1 MEIGDNGNLG
11 NIRVVDI
18 DQEMRTA
25 YLDYAMSVIVQ
36 RALPDVRDGLKP
48 VQRRILYS
56 MSENNY
62 RFNGPYRK
70 SARIVGDVMGKY
82 HPHGDSSIY
91 ETMVRMAQDFSLRY
105 LLIDGQG
112 NFGSIEDD
120 PAAASRYTEARM
132 TPIADELL
140 QDLDKDTVDFVPN
153 YDGSEQQP
161 SALPA
166 KLPNLLLNGAQGIAV
181 GMATNIPPHNL
192 TEICDVL
199 IYLVDNPDA
208 TVDELIQYLPG
219 PDFPTGGIILG
230 RDGIKEAYSTGRGRI
245 IVRAKA
251 HVEENRGRF
260 SIIVTELPYQ
270 VSMRT
275 LQERI
280 AELVKDGKL
289 DGISDMNNESDR
301 TGIRLVIDL
310 KRDAQ
315 PKKVLNQLFKYT
327 QLQTSFS
334 CNLLALVENGMEPK
348 LLTLRRI
355 LREHIAWRQ
364 LVISRRTRFDL
375 DKARRRAHI
384 LEGLLR
390 AIDQIDAI
398 INSIRQSKSRDAA
411 RTSLME
417 GFQLSE
423 EQSIAILEMQ
433 LGRLAALERQRI
445 DDEFTEIRKNINYLE
460 DLLAH
465 PEKILGLI
473 KDDLK
478 MLRDKF
484 GDARRTTIMA
494 GVESDFSVEDLIPDE
509 LILVTVTNKGYIKR
523 LAHDTYKTQRRGGK
537 GITGMTTREEDAIK
551 HTIICSTLDSLLFF
565 TNKGRVFQLKAHE
578 IPDSGRTT
586 KGLPIINLISL
597 TQNETITSVL
607 PVSGFAK
614 SEYLI
619 MATRNGKIKRTNLG
633 DFASVRANGLIA
645 IRLEDND
652 ELSFVWETSGNGEVI
667 MTTAE
672 GKTIRFRETEVRPM
686 GRDTVGVNA
695 IRLVNS
701 NDHVVGMDLVD
712 PGADLLIITSNGI
725 GKRTPLEEFPTHG
738 RYGQGVIAMRI
749 SDKSGQIVATR
760 VVKGNDEIMLMTT
773 SGMVTRIA
781 AHDVSQ
787 QGRST
792 SGVMVMTFKEGKG
805 DSVASVAVVRE
816 EQAAAAMVRG
826 KGTELDSLRL
836 PIDSKGHVLTAP
848 NGNGHTSADELNPV
862 ESSDFVD
869 LIEGDPSNNP
879 DLEDDENDNVNGNG
893 NGHKPLA

>member
-1 MEIGDNGNLG
+1 MEIGENGNLG

-48 VQRRILYS
+48 VQRRIFYS
-56 MSENNY
+56 MYENNY

-82 HPHGDSSIY
+82 HPHGDASIY

-105 LLIDGQG
+105 PLIDGQG

-120 PAAASRYTEARM
+120 PPAAPRYTEARM
-132 TPIADELL
+132 ASITDELL
-140 QDLDKDTVDFVPN
+140 QDLEKDTVDFVPN

-161 SALPA
+161 GALPA

-192 TEICDVL
+192 GELCDVL
-199 IYLVDNPDA
+199 IYLTDHPDA
-208 TVDELIQYLPG
+208 TVDELLEYLPG

-251 HVEENRGRF
+251 HIEENRGRF

-270 VSMRT
+270 VSLKT

-301 TGIRLVIDL
+301 SGIRLVIDL

-315 PKKVLNQLFKYT
+315 PKKILNQLFKYT

-334 CNLLALVENGMEPK
+334 CNLLALVENGLEPK

-364 LVISRRTRFDL
+364 DVIRRRTRFDL
-375 DKARRRAHI
+375 DRAERRAHI
-384 LEGLLR
+384 LEGLLK
-390 AIDQIDAI
+390 AISQIDEI
-398 INSIRQSKSRDAA
+398 INSIRQSKSREAA
-411 RTSLME
+411 RTALME
-417 GFQLSE
+417 NFELSE
-423 EQSIAILEMQ
+423 EQAVAILEMQ
-433 LGRLAALERQRI
+433 LGRLAALEHQRI
-445 DDEFTEIRKNINYLE
+445 QDEFNEVRKNIAYFQ
-460 DLLAH
+460 DLLDH

-473 KDDLK
+473 KEDLK
-478 MLRDKF
+478 GLRDKY
-484 GDARRTTIMA
+484 GDTRRTTIMA

-578 IPDSGRTT
+578 IPDSGRTA
-586 KGLPIINLISL
+586 KGLPIINLISV
-597 TQNETITSVL
+597 TQNETVTSVL
-607 PVSGFAK
+607 PVSSFDK

-619 MATRNGKIKRTNLG
+619 MATRNGKIKRTHLTE
-633 DFASVRANGLIA
+633 FAAVRANGLIA

-672 GKTIRFRETEVRPM
+672 GKTIRFREDEVRPM

-695 IRLVNS
+695 IRLVNNS
-701 NDHVVGMDLVD
+701 DYVVGMDLVD
-712 PGADLLIITSNGI
+712 PGADLLIITANGI

-738 RYGQGVIAMRI
+738 RYGQGVRTMNL

-773 SGMVTRIA
+773 SGMVTRVA
-781 AHDVSQ
+781 ARDISQ
-787 QGRST
+787 QGRT
-792 SGVMVMTFKEGKG
+792 TQGVMVMTFKEGKA
-805 DSVASVAVVRE
+805 DTVASVAVVRE

-836 PIDSKGHVLTAP
+836 PVDDKGKVLPEA
-848 NGNGHTSADELNPV
+848 NGNGHSTPDEQNPIQSP
-862 ESSDFVD
+862 EFVD
-869 LIEGDPSNNP
+869 VIEEDPINNPEIEGD
-879 DLEDDENDNVNGNG
+879 DHKNG

>member
-1 MEIGDNGNLG
+1 MEIGENGNLG

-48 VQRRILYS
+48 VQRRIFYS
-56 MSENNY
+56 MYENNY

-82 HPHGDSSIY
+82 HPHGDASIY

-105 LLIDGQG
+105 PLIDGQG

-120 PAAASRYTEARM
+120 PPAAPRYTEARM
-132 TPIADELL
+132 APITDELL
-140 QDLDKDTVDFVPN
+140 QDLEKDTVDFVPN

-161 SALPA
+161 GALPA

-192 TEICDVL
+192 GELCDVL
-199 IYLVDNPDA
+199 IYLADHPDA
-208 TVDELIQYLPG
+208 TVDELVEYLPG

-245 IVRAKA
+245 VVRAKA
-251 HVEENRGRF
+251 HIEENRGRF

-270 VSMRT
+270 VSLKT

-301 TGIRLVIDL
+301 SGIRLVIDL

-334 CNLLALVENGMEPK
+334 CNLLALVENGLEPK

-364 LVISRRTRFDL
+364 EVIRRRTRFDL
-375 DKARRRAHI
+375 DRAERRAHI
-384 LEGLLR
+384 LEGLLK
-390 AIDQIDAI
+390 AISQIDEI
-398 INSIRQSKSRDAA
+398 INSIRRSKSRDFA
-411 RTSLME
+411 RTALME
-417 GFQLSE
+417 NFELSE
-423 EQSIAILEMQ
+423 EQAVAILEMQ
-433 LGRLAALERQRI
+433 LGRLAALEHQRI
-445 DDEFTEIRKNINYLE
+445 QDEYNEVRKNIAYFQ
-460 DLLAH
+460 DLLEH

-473 KDDLK
+473 KGDLK
-478 MLRDKF
+478 GLRDKY

-509 LILVTVTNKGYIKR
+509 LILVTLTNKGYVKR

-565 TNKGRVFQLKAHE
+565 TNRGRVFQLKAHE
-578 IPDSGRTT
+578 IPDSGRTA
-586 KGLPIINLISL
+586 KGLPIINLISVV
-597 TQNETITSVL
+597 QNETITSVL
-607 PVSGFAK
+607 PVSSFDN

-619 MATRNGKIKRTNLG
+619 MATRNGKIKRTHLNE
-633 DFASVRANGLIA
+633 FAAVRSNGLIA

-667 MTTAE
+667 MTTSE
-672 GKTIRFRETEVRPM
+672 GKTIRFREEEVRPM

-695 IRLVNS
+695 IRLVNPT
-701 NDHVVGMDLVD
+701 DYVVGMDLVD
-712 PGADLLIITSNGI
+712 SGADLLIITANGI

-749 SDKSGQIVATR
+749 GDKSGRIVATR
-760 VVKGNDEIMLMTT
+760 VVKGNDEIMIMTT
-773 SGMVTRIA
+773 SGMVTRVA
-781 AHDVSQ
+781 AKDISQ
-787 QGRST
+787 QGRAT
-792 SGVMVMTFKEGKG
+792 QGVMVMTFKEGKA
-805 DSVASVAVVRE
+805 DAVASVAVVRE

-836 PIDSKGHVLTAP
+836 PVDEKGKVLTDT
-848 NGNGHTSADELNPV
+848 NGNGHSTTDGLNPL
-862 ESSDFVD
+862 ESSEFVD
-869 LIEGDPSNNP
+869 LIEEDPINNP
-879 DLEDDENDNVNGNG
+879 ELDEDGHTNG

>member
-48 VQRRILYS
+48 VQRRIFYS
-56 MSENNY
+56 MHENSY

-82 HPHGDSSIY
+82 HPHGDASIY
-91 ETMVRMAQDFSLRY
+91 ETMVRLAQDFSLRY
-105 LLIDGQG
+105 PLVDGQG

-120 PAAASRYTEARM
+120 PPAAPRYTEARM
-132 TPIADELL
+132 AAITEELL

-153 YDGSEQQP
+153 YDGSESQP
-161 SALPA
+161 SVLPA

-192 TEICDVL
+192 TELTDVL
-199 IYLVDNPDA
+199 IYLADHPDA
-208 TVDELIQYLPG
+208 TVDELLEKLPG
-219 PDFPTGGIILG
+219 PDFPTGGVILG
-230 RDGIKEAYSTGRGRI
+230 REGIKEAYSTGRGRI

-270 VSMRT
+270 VSMKT

-280 AELVKDGKL
+280 AELVKEGKL

-348 LLTLRRI
+348 LLPLRRI
-355 LREHIAWRQ
+355 LREHLAWRQ
-364 LVISRRTRFDL
+364 LVISRRTSFDL

-398 INSIRQSKSRDAA
+398 INTIRHSKSRDAA
-411 RTSLME
+411 RASLVE
-417 GFQLSE
+417 GFQLSD
-423 EQSIAILEMQ
+423 EQAVAILEMQ
-433 LGRLAALERQRI
+433 LGRLAALEHQRI
-445 DDEFTEIRKNINYLE
+445 TDEYNEIRKNIAYLQ
-460 DLLAH
+460 DLLDH

-473 KDDLK
+473 KEDLK
-478 MLRDKF
+478 QLRDKY
-484 GDARRTTIMA
+484 GDARRTTILA
-494 GVESDFSVEDLIPDE
+494 GVDADFSVEDLIPDE
-509 LILVTVTNKGYIKR
+509 LILVTVTNRGYIKR

-565 TNKGRVFQLKAHE
+565 TDRGRVFQLKAHE

-586 KGLPIINLISL
+586 KGLPIINLIGV
-597 TQNETITSVL
+597 TQNENITSVL
-607 PVSGFAK
+607 PVSSFAN
-614 SEYLI
+614 SDYLI

-633 DFASVRANGLIA
+633 DFASVRSNGLIA

-667 MTTAE
+667 ITTAE
-672 GKTIRFRETEVRPM
+672 GKTIRFREEEVRPM

-695 IRLVNS
+695 IKLVNH
-701 NDHVVGMDLVD
+701 NDYVVGMDLVD
-712 PGADLLIITSNGI
+712 PGADLLIITANGI

-749 SDKSGQIVATR
+749 SEKSGQIVATR
-760 VVKGNDEIMLMTT
+760 VVKDNDEVMLMTT

-781 AHDVSQ
+781 ANDISQ
-787 QGRST
+787 QGRAT

-805 DSVASVAVVRE
+805 DCVASVAVVRE

-826 KGTELDSLRL
+826 KGKELDSLRL
-836 PIDSKGHVLTAP
+836 PVDSKGKVLTDT
-848 NGNGHTSADELNPV
+848 NGNGHPTVDGLNPL
-862 ESSDFVD
+862 ESAEFVD
-869 LIEGDPSNNP
+869 LVEDDPINNP
-879 DLEDDENDNVNGNG
+879 ESGKNGNGNG
-893 NGHKPLA
+893 NGHKPLS

>member
-25 YLDYAMSVIVQ
+25 FLDYSMSVIVQ

-48 VQRRILYS
+48 VQRRIFYS
-56 MSENNY
+56 MYENSY
-62 RFNGPYRK
+62 RYNGPYRK

-82 HPHGDSSIY
+82 HPHGDASIY

-105 LLIDGQG
+105 PLIDGQG

-120 PAAASRYTEARM
+120 PPAAPRYTEARM
-132 TPIADELL
+132 ASITDELL
-140 QDLDKDTVDFVPN
+140 QDLEKDTVDFVPN
-153 YDGSEQQP
+153 YDGSEEQP
-161 SALPA
+161 GALPA
-166 KLPNLLLNGAQGIAV
+166 KLPNLLLNGSQGIAV

-192 TEICDVL
+192 SELCDVL
-199 IYLVDNPDA
+199 IYLADHPDA
-208 TVDELIQYLPG
+208 TVNELIEYLPG

-270 VSMRT
+270 VSLKT

-301 TGIRLVIDL
+301 SGIRLVIDL

-334 CNLLALVENGMEPK
+334 CNLLALVENGLEPK

-364 LVISRRTRFDL
+364 DVISRRTRFDL
-375 DKARRRAHI
+375 ERAERRAHI
-384 LEGLLR
+384 LEGLLK
-390 AIDQIDAI
+390 AISRIDEI
-398 INSIRQSKSRDAA
+398 INSIRASKSRDMA
-411 RTSLME
+411 RTALME
-417 GFQLSE
+417 NFELSE
-423 EQSIAILEMQ
+423 EQAVAILEMQ
-433 LGRLAALERQRI
+433 LGRLAALEHQRI
-445 DDEFTEIRKNINYLE
+445 QDEYNEVRKNIAYFQ
-460 DLLAH
+460 DLLEH

-473 KDDLK
+473 KEDLK
-478 MLRDKF
+478 GLRDKY

-509 LILVTVTNKGYIKR
+509 LILVTITGKGYIKR

-578 IPDSGRTT
+578 IPDSGRTA
-586 KGLPIINLISL
+586 KGLPIINLISV

-607 PVSGFAK
+607 PVSGFDN

-619 MATRNGKIKRTNLG
+619 MATRNGKIKRSHLS
-633 DFASVRANGLIA
+633 DFAAVRSNGLIA

-652 ELSFVWETSGNGEVI
+652 ELSFVWESSGNNEI
-667 MTTAE
+667 ILTTAE
-672 GKTIRFRETEVRPM
+672 GKTIRFREEEVRPM

-695 IRLVNS
+695 IKLVNN
-701 NDHVVGMDLVD
+701 NDYVVGMDLVD
-712 PGADLLIITSNGI
+712 PGADLLIITANGI

-749 SDKSGQIVATR
+749 GDKSGRIVATR
-760 VVKGNDEIMLMTT
+760 VVKGNDEVMLMTT

-781 AHDVSQ
+781 AKDISQ
-787 QGRST
+787 QGRAT
-792 SGVMVMTFKEGKG
+792 NGVMVMTFKEGKG
-805 DSVASVAVVRE
+805 DAVASVAVVRE

-836 PIDSKGHVLTAP
+836 PIDGKGKVLTDT
-848 NGNGHTSADELNPV
+848 NGNGHATTDGLSPV
-862 ESSDFVD
+862 ESADFVD
-869 LIEGDPSNNP
+869 VI
-879 DLEDDENDNVNGNG
+879 EDDPTNNLEIDEDGYSNGNG
-893 NGHKPLA
+893 NGHKPLAS